1 MCVQRPHQAIAWE
14 GHPKSLPLTHKSRE
28 DPVLPAELCL
38 VAEPSVHTPPSWMWP
53 HHSQPQI
60 PALHRW
66 HMCHMQMHFRRFMGD
81 GHTPCPAG
89 PAPRASDIAG
99 EPLPGTPWPRFFF
112 GGDFIYALWFHR
124 WPSSLPTMCWPSLCD
139 MVLSHNR

>member
-1 MCVQRPHQAIAWE
+1 MWVQRPHQAIAWE

-89 PAPRASDIAG
+89 PAPLTSLESHCPEHPDPA
-99 EPLPGTPWPRFFF
+99 
-112 GGDFIYALWFHR
+112 
-124 WPSSLPTMCWPSLCD
+124 SSLVAISSMPYDSTDGLPLSLLCVGLLFVTWFCHITD
-139 MVLSHNR
+139 NF